1 MERAFEY
8 PDKGRIPTGIIYRT
22 ESVPAYEEQLAA
34 LDAGPLV
41 SQPLRIRP
49 LEEYGPLLKGYM

>member
-22 ESVPAYEEQLAA
+22 ESVPAYEEQLST

-41 SQPLRIRP
+41 TQPLRIWP
-49 LEEYGPLLKGYM
+49 LKEYGQLLKEYM